1 MLKPTKFLVR
11 SSITSRLLDFTHHMY
26 ANGFKTTF
34 DQVFQ
39 SLKGIK
45 HIDLSN
51 IDDWKSALKSIYC
64 YNLQTFENF
73 DELFDSFWRN
83 EGRKK
88 TNLERKKNDLNKNKK
103 TKNIKSILAS
113 IEGQT
118 LVNDTTD
125 NDILNNDNG
134 EEVSN
139 ETKSKI
145 AASYLENNRK
155 TDLKELIDADLQK
168 RIYAA
173 VLKISKSIK
182 HKRSRRL
189 LAKKKGEKLD
199 LRKIVS
205 KSLAYEGY
213 PLKLYK
219 KTKPK
224 KPMKIVT
231 ILDISG
237 SMKVYS
243 QIFLTFVKG
252 LVSLNQSVDVYL
264 FHTRLMRVTDYLKEN
279 DTLKAVNRISMLTEG
294 FSGGTKIGK
303 SLKEFNN
310 TYSRNSV
317 NGRTVVIIISDGYDT
332 GSSDIVAE
340 QLERLKKRNCKII
353 WLNPLLGWKNY
364 EPVASSMKAASKY
377 LDLFAPCNTLEHL
390 ENLEKELILI

>member
-1 MLKPTKFLVR
+1 
-11 SSITSRLLDFTHHMY
+11 MY
-26 ANGFKTTF
+26 ANGFNTTF

-39 SLKGIK
+39 SLRGLKQ
-45 HIDLSN
+45 IDLSDLN
-51 IDDWKSALKSIYC
+51 EWKSALRSIYC
-64 YNLQTFENF
+64 HNFQTYENF

-88 TNLERKKNDLNKNKK
+88 TNLERQKNDLNKNKN
-103 TKNIKSILAS
+103 TKSILS
-113 IEGQT
+113 PIEGQT
-118 LVNDTTD
+118 LTNETT
-125 NDILNNDNG
+125 NDILNEDN
-134 EEVSN
+134 EAEISN
-139 ETKSKI
+139 EAKSKI
-145 AASYLENNRK
+145 TASYLENNRK
-155 TDLKELIDADLQK
+155 TDLKELIDSDLQQ
-168 RIYAA
+168 RIHAA
-173 VLKISKSIK
+173 VLRIAKSIK

-219 KTKPK
+219 KSKPK

-237 SMKVYS
+237 SMKIYS

-252 LVSLNQSVDVYL
+252 LVGINQSTEVYL

-310 TYSRNSV
+310 VYSRNFV
-317 NGRTVVIIISDGYDT
+317 NGKTVVMIISDGYDT
-332 GSSDIVAE
+332 GSSKIVAE
-340 QLERLKKRNCKII
+340 ELEKLKKRNCKIV
-353 WLNPLLGWKNY
+353 WLNPLLGWENY
-364 EPVASSMKAASKY
+364 APVASSMKAASKY

-390 ENLEKELILI
+390 ENLEKELIEI